1 MRQDGQLIVAR
12 GRLYLDADI
21 AITLTS
27 LVTIGS
33 TVYHVIQIDNYTALD
48 GTTLYLIVWLA

>member
-33 TVYHVIQIDNYTALD
+33 TVYHVIQIDNYTALA